1 MIIDLSTQSA
11 AQVYFSLI
19 QTVIPRPIARVLS
32 ENATAGSFNLAPFS
46 YFNAVCS
53 DPPLIMVSIGR
64 KPDGSFKDT
73 KVNIEERPAFV
84 IHLVDE
90 TTLDAMNASSATL
103 AYGESELAAAG
114 LATTAFEGFSLPRPG
129 PRQGR
134 LRVPALP
141 GDPVGATPQSLVLG
155 QVERIFVD
163 DSVVGEDGKGRAKVL
178 AEKIRPLGRLG
189 PNEYVTFGEI
199 VRRVRPT

>member
-1 MIIDLSTQSA
+1 MIIDLS
-11 AQVYFSLI
+11 AQTPAKVYFSLI
-19 QTVIPRPIARVLS
+19 QTVIPRPIAWVLS

-84 IHLVDE
+84 VHLVDE

-103 AYGESELAAAG
+103 SYGESELAAAG
-114 LATTAFEGFSLPRPG
+114 LATTEFESFSLPR
-129 PRQGR
+129 
-134 LRVPALP
+134 LADARVAFACRRYQVIQ
-141 GDPVGATPQSLVLG
+141 VGATPQSLVLG

-163 DSVVGEDGKGRAKVL
+163 DSVVGKDDKGRSKIL
-178 AEKIRPLGRLG
+178 ADKISPVGRLG

-199 VRRVRPT
+199 VRRVRPA